1 MTRSPGS
8 AVSCSR
14 SSISKRPPSLVIA
27 TVTPRRPDRGRLAAQ
42 EMPPD
47 QLSQAQRLA
56 REWKSVTHGDLMTTL
71 RVQRGDAV
79 FKDVQGTYL
88 LIGEGA
94 AEQRH
99 LIIQPNVID
108 TESNGA
114 AAAIP
119 GERLVNA
126 VANVR

>member
-1 MTRSPGS
+1 MEVGNTS
-8 AVSCSR
+8 
-14 SSISKRPPSLVIA
+14 
-27 TVTPRRPDRGRLAAQ
+27 
-42 EMPPD
+42 
-47 QLSQAQRLA
+47 
-56 REWKSVTHGDLMTTL
+56 GDLITTL

-99 LIIQPNVID
+99 LIILPNVID

-126 VANVR
+126 VADVR